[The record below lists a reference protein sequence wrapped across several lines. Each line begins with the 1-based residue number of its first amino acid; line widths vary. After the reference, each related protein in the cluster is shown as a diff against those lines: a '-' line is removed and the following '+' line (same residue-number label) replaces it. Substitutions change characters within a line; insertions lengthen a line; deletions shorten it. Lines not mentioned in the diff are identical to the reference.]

1 MPQCFCYVSYTELV
15 AFIATLPDA
24 QLTGTTK
31 NNDLFSYEDSRLHG
45 NSVWISGSLSL
56 GQFIQADLG
65 TVRRVGAVATQGR
78 HSHDRWMTSYNF
90 AYSVDGLTH
99 YFILNSDASKRNFT
113 GNSDRDTVV
122 EHVFES
128 AVAARYVRIYPQ
140 TWAGTPALRWEVYGR
155 DNGETPYILCFVFG
169 KSGFMHLSQDCHK
182 TSLCPLMND
191 QCTQLGILV

>member
-1 MPQCFCYVSYTELV
+1 MPRYCCYVSYKELV
-15 AFIATLPDA
+15 AYIETLPDS
-24 QLTGTTK
+24 QLTGTTRHHPIQYGYK
-31 NNDLFSYEDSRLHG
+31 DSRLHG

-113 GNSDRDTVV
+113 GNSDRNTVV

-128 AVAARYVRIYPQ
+128 AVAARYVRLYPL
-140 TWAGTPALRWEVYGR
+140 TWEGSPSVRWEVYGR
-155 DNGETPYILCFVFG
+155 DIGETPYILCFVSG
-169 KSGFMHLSQDCHK
+169 KSYLMHITLRVWY
-182 TSLCPLMND
+182 
-191 QCTQLGILV
+191 IV